1 MSIPYSPSRLTEG
14 PILKSLIT
22 LSVPIIFA
30 NILQTAY
37 QLVDTFW
44 VGRLG
49 HEAVAAVSLSFP
61 FIFLLISLGGGL
73 AIAGTILVAQYHGK
87 GEKRSVD
94 HIASQTLLMM
104 FVVSIILSVIGYFS
118 SAGLMTLMGAEA
130 DVFNDAVSYL
140 QISFLGL
147 VFMFSYFVY
156 QSLMRG
162 VGDVKTPMYLVLATV
177 LLNLVFDPLFI
188 FGYGPIPGYGVSG
201 AAIATIAT
209 QGIASV
215 VGISMLFSGRYGVQV
230 HVKDLRPDTELIK
243 KMFRLGFP
251 SSIEQSTRSLAL
263 AVLTLLVASF
273 GTITI
278 AAYGIGSRVL
288 SFVIIPA
295 LGLSMATSTLVG
307 QNMGAGKIERAA
319 RITKVSSWIGFISL
333 TLAGIVIFL
342 LAEPLSSFFIPG
354 ETEAIRSS
362 TTFIR
367 IMALTFG
374 FIGVQQV
381 LTGAFRGAGDT
392 LIAMVLAIVTLWM
405 LQFPLSYV
413 LSQHTPLAEEGIW
426 WAFPVTNI
434 LAAVISIAYF
444 RKGNWKEH
452 RVTEDIRITEKVTEE
467 SIIEEGIM

>member
-1 MSIPYSPSRLTEG
+1 MDRKYSSDRLTEG
-14 PILKSLIT
+14 PIMRSLIA
-22 LSVPIIFA
+22 LAVPIIFA
-30 NILQTAY
+30 NVLQTAY

-73 AIAGTILVAQYHGK
+73 AIAGTILVAQYQGK
-87 GEKRSVD
+87 GEKKSVD

-104 FVVSIILSVIGYFS
+104 FIVSLLLSVIGYYLS
-118 SAGLMTLMGAEA
+118 PGLMTLMGAEP
-130 DVFNDAVSYL
+130 DVFDDAVSYL

-147 VFMFSYFVY
+147 VFMFAYFVY

-162 VGDVKTPMYLVLATV
+162 VGDVKTPMYLVLCTV
-177 LLNLVFDPLFI
+177 LLNLIFDPLFI
-188 FGYGPIPGYGVSG
+188 FGYGPIPGYGVTG
-201 AAIATIAT
+201 AAIATIGT

-215 VGISMLFSGRYGVQV
+215 IGVSMLISGRYGVQV
-230 HVKDLRPDTELIK
+230 HTKDLKPDAELIR
-243 KMFRLGFP
+243 KMFRLGLP
-251 SSIEQSTRSLAL
+251 SSVEQSTRSLGI

-273 GTITI
+273 GTITV

-307 QNMGAGKIERAA
+307 QNIGAGKTERAV
-319 RITKVSSWIGFISL
+319 RITKMSTRIGFISL
-333 TLAGIVIFL
+333 TLAGIVIFF
-342 LAEPLSSFFIPG
+342 LAEPLSAFFIPG

-362 TTFIR
+362 ATFIR

-374 FIGVQQV
+374 FMGMQQV

-392 LIAMVLAIVTLWM
+392 FVAMVLAIVTLWM

-413 LSQHTPLAEEGIW
+413 LSKHTTLAENGIW

-434 LAAVISIAYF
+434 IAAAISVAYF
-444 RKGNWKEH
+444 HKGGWKE
-452 RVTEDIRITEKVTEE
+452 RSMTEEIRITEQITEE